1 MSFKNYYDI
10 LGIEP
15 DADTNEIKEAFRVM
29 TARYSSSTNKMDEFS
44 QTMLKNLNEAV
55 EVLANPEKRRAY
67 DETRVLLD
75 DSIRLSAV
83 HQGIKSQDAARIAET
98 IQKHFEQEKQL
109 KAKHELMLIA
119 QNAKPLKYFSS
130 AKVFLS
136 ILVIG
141 LAFYY
146 YHPEKF
152 DFIKGTPEHE
162 QRSYEWY
169 TMDTT
174 LIYAKPK
181 AKAKVIHGVPARTGF
196 NGISETT
203 YYIKITFTDDKGKSR
218 EGYIKKSELEKNRE
232 LIYPTP

>member
-10 LGIEP
+10 LGIDA

-55 EVLANPEKRRAY
+55 EVLTNPEKRKAY

-75 DSIRLSAV
+75 DSMRLSSV
-83 HQGIKSQDAARIAET
+83 HQGIKPQDASRIAET
-98 IQKHFEQEKQL
+98 IQKHFDQEKL
-109 KAKHELMLIA
+109 VKAKHEALLIA

-130 AKVFLS
+130 SKVFLC
-136 ILVIG
+136 LMVVG
-141 LAFYY
+141 VAFYY
-146 YHPEKF
+146 FHPEKF
-152 DFIKGTPEHE
+152 DFIKGTPVHE

-169 TMDTT
+169 TTDTT

-181 AKAKVIHGVPARTGF
+181 TKSKVIHGVPAKTGF

-203 YYIKITFTDDKGKSR
+203 YYIKITFTDNKGKSR